1 VDIAVSTGSQ
11 KIETFFD
18 FADQKQTQHVHYGH
32 FRFSEDTNDFYA
44 VDKDYRK
51 LYNKKSIEVRKLRKR
66 VALLEKKCE
75 SSIESMRQKNFER
88 FRKIYDQEETIAKLQ
103 AEILRLKQNTI

>member
-1 VDIAVSTGSQ
+1 MSTMAA
-11 KIETFFD
+11 
-18 FADQKQTQHVHYGH
+18 FAPRVKVV
-32 FRFSEDTNDFYA
+32 RFSEDTNDFYA

-51 LYNKKSIEVRKLRKR
+51 LYNKKRIEFRKLRNR

-75 SSIESMRQKNFER
+75 SSDINIESMRQKNLER
-88 FRKIYDQEETIAKLQ
+88 FKKIYDQEETIAELQ

>member
-1 VDIAVSTGSQ
+1 MSTMA
-11 KIETFFD
+11 TF
-18 FADQKQTQHVHYGH
+18 APRVKVV
-32 FRFSEDTNDFYA
+32 RFSEDTNDFYA